1 WIITSPIK
9 KSLRVHYT
17 QRDVCLLF
25 TCRTVCEM
33 QILFHHRHQEPIIAL
48 VTDSL
53 YGSSFA
59 TFILGQ
65 KIDELPHMR
74 DVLLIRVLF
83 DDPAFS
89 DDIVRNNDCSGP

>member
-1 WIITSPIK
+1 MITSPIK
-9 KSLRVHYT
+9 KSLRVYYT

-25 TCRTVCEM
+25 TRRTVCEM
-33 QILFHHRHQEPIIAL
+33 QILFDHSHQEPFIAL

-53 YGSSFA
+53 YGSGFD
-59 TFILGQ
+59 TLILGQ
-65 KIDELPHMR
+65 KIEELPQMR